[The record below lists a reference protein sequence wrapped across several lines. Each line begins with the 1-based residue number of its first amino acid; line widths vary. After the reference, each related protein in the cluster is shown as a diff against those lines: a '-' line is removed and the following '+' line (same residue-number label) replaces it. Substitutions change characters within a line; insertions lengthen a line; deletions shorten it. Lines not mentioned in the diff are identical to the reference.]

1 MATDLDE
8 RIRAAAF
15 AYLDTLTARSGGPVT
30 RAELESFVFEGQR
43 VRLIAAQ
50 QGIWKPR
57 FLDAALSI
65 LTTYVPP
72 GQVPPYE
79 DQEMGADNYPRYKWR
94 GTDRSHPDNVGL
106 RRAMEEGRRL
116 MWFIGIRPGLYEPR
130 YPVWLAGEEPDQHQ
144 FVLALDETMRGA
156 WEPGLAA
163 ASSFDPARRYAAVL
177 VRQRLHQRVFRDR
190 VLLAYE
196 SRCALCRLGHRE
208 LLDAAHIRED
218 TRGGKPVVPNGL
230 SMCAI
235 HHRAFDSFVLAVSP
249 DYRVEIR

>member
-15 AYLDTLTARSGGPVT
+15 AYVDTLTAPSGGLVT
-30 RAELESFVFEGQR
+30 RAELESFTFEGQR
-43 VRLIAAQ
+43 IRLIAAQ
-50 QGIWKPR
+50 QGIWRPR

-94 GTDRSHPDNVGL
+94 GIDRSHPDNVGL
-106 RRAMEEGRRL
+106 RRAMEEGRPL
-116 MWFIGIRPGLYEPR
+116 IWFIGVRPGVYRPR
-130 YPVWLAGEEPDQHQ
+130 HPVWLAGEEPLEHQ
-144 FVLALDETMRGA
+144 FVVALDETMREA
-156 WEPGLAA
+156 WKPGLARV
-163 ASSFDPARRYAAVL
+163 SPFDPARRYAEVL
-177 VRQRLHQRVFRDR
+177 VKQRLHQRVFRDR

-208 LLDAAHIRED
+208 LLDAAHIKED
-218 TRGGKPVVPNGL
+218 ADGGRPVVPNGV
-230 SMCAI
+230 SRCAI
-235 HHRAFDSFVLAVSP
+235 HHRAFDAFVLTVRP
-249 DYRVEIR
+249 HLKVET